1 MPTSVEQPAGSLSP
15 RRRQAILV
23 VVGLALM
30 MVVSAV
36 SGLNVALPSLARDTG
51 ATQSEIQWIVDAYT
65 VVFAGLLLVAGAI
78 GDRYGRRVILLVGL
92 GLFGGAAAVALGVDE
107 PGVLIALRA
116 VMGVGAAAVMPVTL
130 SIITTSFPPEERARA
145 VGVWVGITGG
155 GAVIGLLGSG
165 VLLEFF
171 GWSSFFALNVALA
184 VAAFVGALAVIPASR
199 EARPP
204 ALDVLGALLSLV
216 SISTI
221 VFGFIEGPER
231 GWDDGLTVSAFVV
244 GVAAVIGF
252 VLWELCTPEPLLDP
266 RLFRLRG
273 FGTGSLALTVQFF
286 AAFGLFYTAL
296 QYLQFVAG
304 LSPLQAAAAL
314 LPLPAVLIP
323 LARRAPVL
331 AERYG
336 VNRIGAAGLVLVAVG
351 LVVLSTV
358 GVDFAYWRFGLGLV
372 IFAAGMGLT
381 ATPATT
387 AIVSSLA
394 ASKQGVASAVN
405 DTARELGSALGIAIL
420 GSILNATYRNGLEPA
435 VGSLPDGVAAGALG
449 SIAFVQSGVVEQL
462 GPAGDPL
469 VAAARQAFVDG
480 VSAALLWASVI
491 VVVASVIVAV
501 RAPRAGEVEHHA
513 VSAAIGDAVDPTG
526 ALRSGAVDRGPTPP
540 AARRPIAG

>member
-1 MPTSVEQPAGSLSP
+1 M
-15 RRRQAILV
+15 
-23 VVGLALM
+23 
-30 MVVSAV
+30 
-36 SGLNVALPSLARDTG
+36 
-51 ATQSEIQWIVDAYT
+51 
-65 VVFAGLLLVAGAI
+65 
-78 GDRYGRRVILLVGL
+78 
-92 GLFGGAAAVALGVDE
+92 
-107 PGVLIALRA
+107 
-116 VMGVGAAAVMPVTL
+116 
-130 SIITTSFPPEERARA
+130 
-145 VGVWVGITGG
+145 
-155 GAVIGLLGSG
+155 
-165 VLLEFF
+165 
-171 GWSSFFALNVALA
+171 
-184 VAAFVGALAVIPASR
+184 
-199 EARPP
+199 
-204 ALDVLGALLSLV
+204 
-216 SISTI
+216 
-221 VFGFIEGPER
+221 
-231 GWDDGLTVSAFVV
+231 SAFVV

-252 VLWELCTPEPLLDP
+252 VLWELRTPQPMLDP

-336 VNRIGAAGLVLVAVG
+336 VNRVGAAGLVLVAVG
-351 LVVLSTV
+351 LVVLSTI

-381 ATPATT
+381 TTPATT

-394 ASKQGVASAVN
+394 VSKQGVASAVN

-435 VGSLPDGVAAGALG
+435 VGGLPDGVAAGALG
-449 SIAFVQSGVVEQL
+449 SIAFVQSGVVEHL

-469 VAAARQAFVDG
+469 VVAARQAFVDG

-491 VVVASVIVAV
+491 VVVAAVIVAA
-501 RAPRAGEVEHHA
+501 RAPRVGEVEGYPVPA
-513 VSAAIGDAVDPTG
+513 AAIGDAVDPTG
-526 ALRSGAVDRGPTPP
+526 ALRPGAVDRGSTPP
-540 AARRPIAG
+540 ASRRPIAG